1 MRHVLRSSPAIALLA
16 LSACASPTATSTS
29 TPASTAAPAATAA
42 VSIPVTGMT

>member
-16 LSACASPTATSTS
+16 LACATPTATTS
-29 TPASTAAPAATAA
+29 APASTAAPAATAA